1 MKLAIY
7 PGSFDPFTNGH
18 KEILGRTCK
27 IFDMVI
33 VAIAADDDKQSLF
46 TLQERQYL
54 IERATADL
62 PHVQIDTFKGLVVD
76 YAHQKKAQAI
86 IRGLR
91 TVSDFE
97 YEMQMAIFHKQLCP
111 DIETIFLTASP
122 ENSFISAASVWQ
134 IAALGGDVKTFVPEI
149 VAATLEQKYKRKR
162 N

>member
-1 MKLAIY
+1 MLGFLLCFVPGLNVFDKWSDAAKEIDWGGLMLIAGGLCAGTLLSNTGAARYDTVTAAIPITVMIMPTLAKSLIEKYPEEYGITY

-62 PHVQIDTFKGLVVD
+62 PHQYFF
-76 YAHQKKAQAI
+76 
-86 IRGLR
+86 
-91 TVSDFE
+91 VS
-97 YEMQMAIFHKQLCP
+97 ICKR
-111 DIETIFLTASP
+111 I
-122 ENSFISAASVWQ
+122 
-134 IAALGGDVKTFVPEI
+134 KTPWI
-149 VAATLEQKYKRKR
+149 
-162 N
+162 NC

>member
-76 YAHQKKAQAI
+76 YAHQKSHYSRIA
-86 IRGLR
+86 
-91 TVSDFE
+91 
-97 YEMQMAIFHKQLCP
+97 Y
-111 DIETIFLTASP
+111 
-122 ENSFISAASVWQ
+122 SV
-134 IAALGGDVKTFVPEI
+134 
-149 VAATLEQKYKRKR
+149 
-162 N
+162 

>member
-1 MKLAIY
+1 M
-7 PGSFDPFTNGH
+7 
-18 KEILGRTCK
+18 
-27 IFDMVI
+27 
-33 VAIAADDDKQSLF
+33 
-46 TLQERQYL
+46 
-54 IERATADL
+54 
-62 PHVQIDTFKGLVVD
+62 
-76 YAHQKKAQAI
+76 
-86 IRGLR
+86 
-91 TVSDFE
+91 SDFE